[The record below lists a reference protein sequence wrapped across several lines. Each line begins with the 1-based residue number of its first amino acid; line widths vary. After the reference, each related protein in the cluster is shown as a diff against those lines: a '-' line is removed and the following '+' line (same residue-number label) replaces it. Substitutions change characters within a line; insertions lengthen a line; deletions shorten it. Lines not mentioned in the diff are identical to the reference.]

1 MSTKP
6 RSTVSDKRPS
16 TKGTAVPLRRSARLI
31 EKRAREAAKE
41 NASGGQGPSD
51 PSSREVST
59 GIPPTDATL
68 AVNSEP
74 QSVASSLNAVLG
86 LSDEG
91 PDPEP
96 SSALVP
102 VSPESSSQTTTAQLT
117 SSLGTPV
124 PPVNSGVMVVHQRP
138 ANELQASVLGRRDPG
153 LGAIVSTARP
163 ETGAATVQLEFAP
176 GTMHPSLR
184 TPLEQSTTP
193 IPDTSTFQPAELVTR
208 NAGRPLAT
216 SEMTDADMMAYG
228 AVQLE
233 RWAKAPPEVVLPADI
248 VYDRRGQGYDM
259 REVDPTR
266 MPLPGT
272 PESGGSSS
280 SDSSYEPSSSDD
292 DEPGES
298 VSGIGVPYPQTGG
311 ALGHLGSPTPANYPT
326 NANAVMEASAL
337 TQRYEEA
344 LARLRAEASAQI
356 QLEREEARRREHVMQ
371 TQVEEERARTQAE
384 KEKKRKERVARKELK
399 SRAKQVQA
407 KAIQDQRQG
416 DLLALERIAKERAA
430 SEAQKRRADEERA
443 QFLVNMQA
451 QLAATQAQAEEA
463 QTRAMAEE
471 AQRAA
476 AYEAQLREMHQRY
489 EQDQANARK
498 AYDDQ
503 VEQLRQFRM
512 KPQKPMVESS
522 GSMRA
527 PADVQVPQFWAEP
540 MLKTESQPNVK
551 AKPVVK
557 LAEPKAEKPG
567 AGTREPQA

>member
-1 MSTKP
+1 P
-6 RSTVSDKRPS
+6 
-16 TKGTAVPLRRSARLI
+16 
-31 EKRAREAAKE
+31 
-41 NASGGQGPSD
+41 
-51 PSSREVST
+51 
-59 GIPPTDATL
+59 
-68 AVNSEP
+68 
-74 QSVASSLNAVLG
+74 
-86 LSDEG
+86 SDEG
-91 PDPEP
+91 PDPEQ
-96 SSALVP
+96 SLALVP
-102 VSPESSSQTTTAQLT
+102 VSPESSSRTSTVQLAT
-117 SSLGTPV
+117 SPGTPV

-138 ANELQASVLGRRDPG
+138 ADELQASVLDGRDPG

-163 ETGAATVQLEFAP
+163 ETGAATVRLEFTP

-208 NAGRPLAT
+208 NAGRSLAT

-259 REVDPTR
+259 REFLRAAITEGSGPNTAMTAPRFDPTR

-292 DEPGES
+292 EEMDES
-298 VSGIGVPYPQTGG
+298 VPGIGVPYPQSGG
-311 ALGHLGSPTPANYPT
+311 ALGHPGSPTPASHPT
-326 NANAVMEASAL
+326 NANAVMETSAL

-371 TQVEEERARTQAE
+371 TQVEEERARAQAE
-384 KEKKRKERVARKELK
+384 KEKKRKERAARKELK

-430 SEAQKRRADEERA
+430 SEAQKRRDDEERA
-443 QFLVNMQA
+443 QFLLNMQA

-463 QTRAMAEE
+463 QTRAVAEE

-476 AYEAQLREMHQRY
+476 AYEAQLREMHQRH
-489 EQDQANARK
+489 EQDQANAKK

-503 VEQLRQFRM
+503 VEKLRQSRM
-512 KPQKPMVESS
+512 KPQKLVVESS
-522 GSMRA
+522 GNMRA
-527 PADVQVPQFWAEP
+527 PADAQVPQFRAEP

-557 LAEPKAEKPG
+557 LAEPKSEKPG
-567 AGTREPQA
+567 AGTVAAAQLEAMVKTMQQVLIQAQMAQAGAASASSVAIPVQTGNRI